1 MNLIVFE
8 LRKDI
13 DHVVPRHYD
22 GGSHSADG
30 GANRPPHS
38 RSLVVNCLEPL
49 LERRME
55 VPANH
60 TMNPHV
66 SVEPGSEVKSASEK
80 TLGELDAED
89 VG

>member
-1 MNLIVFE
+1 MNLIVLE
-8 LRKDI
+8 LRKDV
-13 DHVVPRHYD
+13 DRVVPRHHD
-22 GGSHSADG
+22 EDSCGANG
-30 GANRPPHS
+30 GANCPPHR
-38 RSLVVNCLEPL
+38 RSLVVNCLEPI

-55 VPANH
+55 IPADH